1 MRLGPAL
8 HAQKCNLSWPRW
20 PVGITPRCMS
30 ENMPIGDGAVVTLNY
45 TLRTDEG
52 ELIDSS
58 SADDPLAYLH
68 GADNIV
74 PGLEQALSGKTVGF
88 SGKVT
93 VEPEDGYGER
103 EDLPPQPV
111 PRSAFPADARI
122 AAGMQFMAEGPNGE
136 HAPIWI
142 AGVEGDQVLVD
153 SQHPLAG
160 KTLNFEVEVLAVRP
174 ATADELSHGH
184 PHGPDGHGHHH

>member
-1 MRLGPAL
+1 
-8 HAQKCNLSWPRW
+8 
-20 PVGITPRCMS
+20 MS
-30 ENMPIGDGAVVTLNY
+30 EKLLIADGLVVVLNY
-45 TLRTDEG
+45 TLRSDDG
-52 ELIDSS
+52 EVIDASTP
-58 SADDPLAYLH
+58 ADPMAYLH

-74 PGLEQALSGKTVGF
+74 PGLEQALTGKAVGF
-88 SGKVT
+88 SGKVI

-111 PRSAFPADARI
+111 PRAAFPANVKL
-122 AAGMQFMAEGPNGE
+122 AAGMQFMAEGPNDT

-142 AGVEGDQVLVD
+142 AGIEGDQVLVD

-160 KTLNFEVEVLAVRP
+160 KTLNFDVEVLAVRP
-174 ATADELSHGH
+174 ATENELSHGH

>member
-1 MRLGPAL
+1 MRPERA
-8 HAQKCNLSWPRW
+8 APRARCSLRW
-20 PVGITPRCMS
+20 QRWLVGITPRSMS
-30 ENMPIGDGAVVTLNY
+30 ENLIIGDGVVVTLNY
-45 TLRTDEG
+45 TLRTDDG
-52 ELIDSS
+52 ALIDSS
-58 SADDPLAYLH
+58 TADDPLAYLH

-74 PGLEQALSGKTVGF
+74 PGLEQALAGKTVGF

-103 EDLPPQPV
+103 EDLPPQAV

-160 KTLNFEVEVLAVRP
+160 KTLNFEVEVLAVRS

>member
-1 MRLGPAL
+1 
-8 HAQKCNLSWPRW
+8 
-20 PVGITPRCMS
+20 MS
-30 ENMPIGDGAVVTLNY
+30 ENLIIADGLVVVLNY

-58 SADDPLAYLH
+58 SKDEPMAYLH

-74 PGLEQALSGKTVGF
+74 PGLEQALTGKTVGF
-88 SGKVT
+88 CGKVT

-103 EDLPPQPV
+103 EDLPPQAV
-111 PRSAFPADARI
+111 PRGAFPSDVEI

-142 AGVEGDQVLVD
+142 ARVEGDEVFVD

-160 KTLNFEVEVLAVRP
+160 ETLNFDVEVLAVRE
-174 ATADELSHGH
+174 ATENEMSHGH

>member
-1 MRLGPAL
+1 MSD
-8 HAQKCNLSWPRW
+8 NLL
-20 PVGITPRCMS
+20 IA
-30 ENMPIGDGAVVTLNY
+30 DGLVVVLNY

-52 ELIDSS
+52 EVIDSS
-58 SADDPLAYLH
+58 TPDEPMAYLH

-74 PGLEQALSGKTVGF
+74 PGLEQALAGKAVGF
-88 SGKVT
+88 AGKVS

-103 EDLPPQPV
+103 EDLPPQAV
-111 PRSAFPADARI
+111 PRAAFPADVQL
-122 AAGMQFMAEGPNGE
+122 AAGMQFMAEGPNDT

-142 AGVEGDQVLVD
+142 DRIEGDQVFVD

-160 KTLNFEVEVLAVRP
+160 KTLNFEVEVLAVRQ
-174 ATADELSHGH
+174 ATPNELSHGH